1 MTDEANDNAD
11 SGADP
16 NAKDSAASSF
26 DATVEAKA
34 QTKAK
39 EKAKEPD
46 EPFLREHEF
55 DGIVEYDQKLPNW
68 WLFTL
73 YGSIVFFVG
82 FWIVFFSTRVLPTH
96 EERLD
101 AQLAQISDA
110 RAKKMLAVLDDANL
124 WKMSADS
131 SIIAEGKALYTAN
144 CVTCHAPD
152 LNGKKTG
159 PQYIGV
165 SLIDAEWLYGEGKPT
180 GTYKTVHDGSP
191 DPTKGM
197 PPWGPILGP
206 EKVAKV
212 VAYVMSHH
220 ESPPPADG

>member
-1 MTDEANDNAD
+1 MTEAKDNAD
-11 SGADP
+11 
-16 NAKDSAASSF
+16 
-26 DATVEAKA
+26 DAPSKKEAKN
-34 QTKAK
+34 
-39 EKAKEPD
+39 PD

-101 AQLAQISDA
+101 DQLALISAA

-124 WKMSADS
+124 WKMSQDS
-131 SIIAEGKALYTAN
+131 TIIAEGKSLYTAN
-144 CVTCHAPD
+144 CITCHAPG
-152 LNGKKTG
+152 LGGKTEG

-165 SLIDAEWLYGEGKPT
+165 PLNDDEWAYGEGTPI

-212 VAYVMSHH
+212 VAYIMSHH
-220 ESPPPADG
+220 EAPAAAP